1 MVLIA
6 IEYDILVYDIDSIFF
21 IKLYAKILNKES
33 GFNVVN
39 VYGMHWDCIR
49 HFIIRFVLYKA
60 VIS

>member
-6 IEYDILVYDIDSIFF
+6 IEYDIYDIDSIFF

-39 VYGMHWDCIR
+39 VYGTHWDCIR

-60 VIS
+60 VISQ